1 MIKHLGTSVRVT
13 IVSIVLL
20 GIVYPLAMT
29 GIAQALFPR
38 QANGSL
44 VMVNGRVVGSAII
57 GQLWTKPQYFHGRPS
72 AAGKGYD
79 PTQTGGTNYGPT
91 SKKLIASTK
100 ATIEQL
106 EKENPDAS
114 GPPPMDLVTSSA
126 SGIDPD
132 ISPEAAYWEAPRVAK
147 ARSVSVAAVDAL
159 VAQHV
164 SGRTFGFLG
173 EPRVNVLEL
182 NLALDHPSTGLRMTK
197 ILGRAGG
204 RSTSSSR
211 APASSRRRANDGRPM
226 QARRP

>member
-1 MIKHLGTSVRVT
+1 MIAHLGTSVRVT

-29 GIAQALFPR
+29 GVAQALFPR

-44 VMVNGRVVGSAII
+44 VTVNGKVVGSAII
-57 GQLWTKPQYFHGRPS
+57 GQLWTEPKYFHGRPS

-91 SKKLIASTK
+91 SKKLIAATK
-100 ATIEQL
+100 ATIAQL

-114 GPPPMDLVTSSA
+114 GPPPIDLVTSSG

-132 ISPEAAYWEAPRVAK
+132 ISPEAASWEAPRVAK
-147 ARSVSVAAVDAL
+147 ARDMPLATVNAL
-159 VAQHV
+159 IAQHID
-164 SGRTFGFLG
+164 GRTFGFLG

-182 NLALDHPSTGLRMTK
+182 NLALDGMK
-197 ILGRAGG
+197 
-204 RSTSSSR
+204 
-211 APASSRRRANDGRPM
+211 
-226 QARRP
+226 

>member
-1 MIKHLGTSVRVT
+1 MIQHLGTSVRVM

-44 VMVNGRVVGSAII
+44 VTVNGKVVGSAIV
-57 GQLWTKPQYFHGRPS
+57 GQLWTEPKYFHGRPS

-100 ATIEQL
+100 ATIAQL

-114 GPPPMDLVTSSA
+114 GPPPIDLVTSSG

-132 ISPEAAYWEAPRVAK
+132 ISPEAAIWEAPRVAK
-147 ARSVSVAAVDAL
+147 ARAVPLATVNAL
-159 VAQHV
+159 IAQHIE
-164 SGRTFGFLG
+164 GRTFGFLG

-182 NLALDHPSTGLRMTK
+182 NMALDGPSTALRMT
-197 ILGRAGG
+197 RH
-204 RSTSSSR
+204 
-211 APASSRRRANDGRPM
+211 
-226 QARRP
+226 

>member
-44 VMVNGRVVGSAII
+44 VTVNGKVVGSAII

-100 ATIEQL
+100 AMIAQL
-106 EKENPDAS
+106 EKDNPDAS

-147 ARSVSVAAVDAL
+147 ARSMPLATVNAL
-159 VAQHV
+159 IARHIE
-164 SGRTFGFLG
+164 GRTFGFLG
-173 EPRVNVLEL
+173 EPRANVLEL
-182 NLALDHPSTGLRMTK
+182 NLALD
-197 ILGRAGG
+197 
-204 RSTSSSR
+204 
-211 APASSRRRANDGRPM
+211 APK
-226 QARRP
+226 

>member
-1 MIKHLGTSVRVT
+1 M

-44 VMVNGRVVGSAII
+44 VTVNGKVVGSAIV
-57 GQLWTKPQYFHGRPS
+57 GQLWTEPKYFHGRPS

-100 ATIEQL
+100 ATIAQL

-114 GPPPMDLVTSSA
+114 GPPPIDLVTSSG

-132 ISPEAAYWEAPRVAK
+132 ISPEAAIWEAPRVAK
-147 ARSVSVAAVDAL
+147 ARAVPLATVNAL
-159 VAQHV
+159 IAQHIE
-164 SGRTFGFLG
+164 GRTFGFLG

-182 NLALDHPSTGLRMTK
+182 NMALDGPSTALRMT
-197 ILGRAGG
+197 RH
-204 RSTSSSR
+204 
-211 APASSRRRANDGRPM
+211 
-226 QARRP
+226 

>member
-29 GIAQALFPR
+29 AVAQALFPR

-44 VMVNGRVVGSAII
+44 VTVNGKVIGSAII
-57 GQLWTKPQYFHGRPS
+57 GQLWTEPKYFHGRPS

-100 ATIEQL
+100 ATLAQL

-114 GPPPMDLVTSSA
+114 GPPPIDLVTSSG

-132 ISPEAAYWEAPRVAK
+132 ISPEAALWEAPRVAK
-147 ARSVSVAAVDAL
+147 ARGVRLATVNAL
-159 VAQHV
+159 IAQHTE
-164 SGRTFGFLG
+164 GRTFGFLG
-173 EPRVNVLEL
+173 EPRVNVLAL
-182 NLALDHPSTGLRMTK
+182 NLALD
-197 ILGRAGG
+197 
-204 RSTSSSR
+204 
-211 APASSRRRANDGRPM
+211 APGSN
-226 QARRP
+226 

>member
-1 MIKHLGTSVRVT
+1 MIAHLGTSVRVT

-38 QANGSL
+38 QASGSL
-44 VMVNGRVVGSAII
+44 VTVNGKVVGSTII
-57 GQLWTKPQYFHGRPS
+57 GQLWTEPKYFHGRPS

-100 ATIEQL
+100 ATIAQL
-106 EKENPDAS
+106 EKENPGAV
-114 GPPPMDLVTSSA
+114 GPPPIDLVTSSG

-132 ISPEAAYWEAPRVAK
+132 ISPEAAHWQAARVAK
-147 ARSVSVAAVDAL
+147 VRDMPLATLDAL
-159 VAQHV
+159 IAQHIQ
-164 SGRTFGFLG
+164 GRTFDFLG

-182 NLALDHPSTGLRMTK
+182 NLALD
-197 ILGRAGG
+197 
-204 RSTSSSR
+204 SR
-211 APASSRRRANDGRPM
+211 
-226 QARRP
+226 

>member
-29 GIAQALFPR
+29 AIAQALFPR

-44 VMVNGRVVGSAII
+44 VTANGKVVGSAII
-57 GQLWTKPQYFHGRPS
+57 GQLWTEPKYFHGRPS

-79 PTQTGGTNYGPT
+79 PTQTGGTNFGPT

-100 ATIEQL
+100 ATIAQL

-114 GPPPMDLVTSSA
+114 GSPPIDLVTSSG

-147 ARSVSVAAVDAL
+147 VRVMPPATVNAL
-159 VAQHV
+159 IAQHV
-164 SGRTFGFLG
+164 EGRTLGFLG

-182 NLALDHPSTGLRMTK
+182 NMALDA
-197 ILGRAGG
+197 AG
-204 RSTSSSR
+204 SK
-211 APASSRRRANDGRPM
+211 
-226 QARRP
+226 